1 MHADMMKHV
10 ITEEDYKLPC
20 NQFKSEEMD
29 VGLNFYVEMDTND
42 VSHLR
47 IDVEGDFKNILI
59 K

>member
-47 IDVEGDFKNILI
+47 IDVEGDF
-59 K
+59 